1 MALLSLKNASLAFG
15 HVFLLNKANFLL
27 QPKER
32 VCLLG
37 RNGEGKSSLLKT
49 IAGLQGLDEGSLEV
63 SQGLKIGYLPQE
75 VPSRGAE
82 DSSNVYH
89 MVLKGLG
96 EIGQQIYDYENLLL
110 DMDYE
115 NEADLDTLSS
125 LQATIDVKDGWQKK
139 QLVEKVLSRFHFTGD
154 EDFNQLSGGIKRRV
168 YLARALVNEPDVLL
182 LDEPTNHLD
191 IASIQWLE
199 EFLLNVRTSLIFIT
213 HDRRFLSTL
222 ATRIIEL
229 DRGQIT
235 SWPGNYDNYLVG
247 KEAQM
252 QVEIE
257 QKAKF
262 DKKLAEE
269 EVWIRQGIKARR
281 TRNEGRV
288 RALEAMRR
296 ERSAWRKQQG
306 RVNLESNIENKSG
319 KIVIQA
325 ENISFSYNEK
335 TLIKDFSTVIM
346 RGDKVGI
353 VGPNGVGKTTLM
365 KLLLGQLKP
374 NIGKIEQGTRLDI
387 AYFDQLRST
396 LNDQETVVDNIGE
409 GSDLLTI
416 NGKTRHVISYLQDF
430 LFSPERA
437 RSPVSVLSGGE
448 KNRLLLA
455 KLFTKPH
462 NFLVM
467 DEPTNDLDIDTM
479 ELLEE
484 LLLDY
489 KGTLV
494 LISHDRTFL
503 NRIVTQVLV
512 FEGEEKVSDHVGGYE
527 DWMTSKISEYPD
539 RDSSNVSGSDLKKPP
554 HDQVDIKP
562 EAPEKAIKKKMS
574 YKDQR
579 ELEALPEKI
588 ETLEKLVDEIQGL
601 LARPDTYKSDVG
613 SALSKI
619 TELQNELEIKQNQ
632 LRKCYKRWEE
642 LDA

>member
-15 HVFLLNKANFLL
+15 HVFLLNKANFTL

-49 IAGLQGLDEGSLEV
+49 IAGLQGLDEGSLEI

-75 VPSRGAE
+75 VPSQDAE
-82 DSSNVYH
+82 GSDSVGH

-96 EIGQQIYDYENLLL
+96 EIGQNIFDYEALLL
-110 DMDYE
+110 NMDYE
-115 NEADLDTLSS
+115 DETDLDKLSS
-125 LQATIDVKDGWQKK
+125 LQAKIDAGDGWQKK
-139 QLVEKVLSRFHFTGD
+139 QLVEKILSRFHFTG
-154 EDFNQLSGGIKRRV
+154 EEGFNQLSGGMKRRV
-168 YLARALVNEPDVLL
+168 YLARALVDEPDVLL

-191 IASIQWLE
+191 ISSIQWLE
-199 EFLLNVRTSLIFIT
+199 EFLINVRTSLIFIT
-213 HDRRFLSTL
+213 HDRSFLSTL

-229 DRGQIT
+229 DRGIIS
-235 SWPGNYDNYLVG
+235 SWPGNYDNYLSG
-247 KEAQM
+247 KEAQV
-252 QVEIE
+252 QVEID

-288 RALEAMRR
+288 RALEALRR
-296 ERSAWRKQQG
+296 ERAAWRKQQG
-306 RVNLESNIENKSG
+306 RVNIQSDIENKSG

-325 ENISFSYNEK
+325 ENVSFKYNEK
-335 TLIKDFSTVIM
+335 NLVENFSTVIM

-353 VGPNGVGKTTLM
+353 VGPNGAGKTTLL
-365 KLLLGQLKP
+365 KLLLGQLSP
-374 NIGKIEQGTRLDI
+374 DTGKIEQGTRLDI
-387 AYFDQLRST
+387 AYFDQLRAT
-396 LNDQETVVDNIGE
+396 LNEQETVVENVGE

-416 NGKTRHVISYLQDF
+416 NGNTRHVISYLQDF

-512 FEGEEKVSDHVGGYE
+512 FEGEGKVSDYVGGYE
-527 DWMTSKISEYPD
+527 DWMSSKVSDNSNPD
-539 RDSSNVSGSDLKKPP
+539 NSKADDMA
-554 HDQVDIKP
+554 DMKP
-562 EAPEKAIKKKMS
+562 ETSVKTTKKKMS
-574 YKDQR
+574 YKDQK
-579 ELEALPEKI
+579 ELEELPERI
-588 ETLEKLVDEIQGL
+588 ETLENLIDEIQGL
-601 LARPDTYKSDVG
+601 LAHPDTYKTDAG
-613 SALSKI
+613 SVSSKVP
-619 TELQNELEIKQNQ
+619 ELQSDLEIKQKE
-632 LRKCYKRWEE
+632 LKECYQRWEE

>member
-1 MALLSLKNASLAFG
+1 
-15 HVFLLNKANFLL
+15 VFLLNKANFTL

-49 IAGLQGLDEGSLEV
+49 IAGLQGLDEGSLEI

-75 VPSRGAE
+75 VPSQDAE
-82 DSSNVYH
+82 GSDSVGH

-96 EIGQQIYDYENLLL
+96 EIGQNIFDYEALLL
-110 DMDYE
+110 NMDYE
-115 NEADLDTLSS
+115 DETDLDKLSS
-125 LQATIDVKDGWQKK
+125 LQAKIDAGDGWQKK
-139 QLVEKVLSRFHFTGD
+139 QLVEKILSRFHFTG
-154 EDFNQLSGGIKRRV
+154 EEGFNQLSGGMKRRV
-168 YLARALVNEPDVLL
+168 YLARALVDEPDVLL

-191 IASIQWLE
+191 ISSIQWLE
-199 EFLLNVRTSLIFIT
+199 EFLINVRTSLIFIT
-213 HDRRFLSTL
+213 HDRSFLSTL

-229 DRGQIT
+229 DRGIIS
-235 SWPGNYDNYLVG
+235 SWPGNYDNYLSG
-247 KEAQM
+247 KEAQV
-252 QVEIE
+252 QVEID

-288 RALEAMRR
+288 RALEALRR
-296 ERSAWRKQQG
+296 ERAAWRKQQG
-306 RVNLESNIENKSG
+306 RVNIQSDIENKSG

-325 ENISFSYNEK
+325 ENVSFKYNENN
-335 TLIKDFSTVIM
+335 LIENFSTVIM

-353 VGPNGVGKTTLM
+353 VGPNGVGKTTLL
-365 KLLLGQLKP
+365 KLLLGQLSP
-374 NIGKIEQGTRLDI
+374 DTGKIEQGTRLDI
-387 AYFDQLRST
+387 AYFDQLRAT
-396 LNDQETVVDNIGE
+396 LNEQETVVENVGE

-416 NGKTRHVISYLQDF
+416 NGNTRHVISYLQDF

-512 FEGEEKVSDHVGGYE
+512 FEGEGKVSDYVGGYE
-527 DWMTSKISEYPD
+527 DWMSNKVSDNSNPD
-539 RDSSNVSGSDLKKPP
+539 NS
-554 HDQVDIKP
+554 KP
-562 EAPEKAIKKKMS
+562 ENMADIEPETPVKTTKKKMS
-574 YKDQR
+574 YKDQK
-579 ELEALPEKI
+579 ELEELPEKI
-588 ETLEKLVDEIQGL
+588 ETLENLIDEIQGL
-601 LARPDTYKSDVG
+601 LAHPDTYKSESG
-613 SALSKI
+613 SAPGKI
-619 TELQNELEIKQNQ
+619 TELQNDLEVKQEQ
-632 LRKCYKRWEE
+632 LGECYKRWEE
-642 LDA
+642 LDAE

>member
-15 HVFLLNKANFLL
+15 HVSLLNKANFTL

-37 RNGEGKSSLLKT
+37 RNGEGKSSLLKI
-49 IAGLQGLDEGSLEV
+49 IAGLQGLDDGSLEI

-75 VPSRGAE
+75 VPSRDAE
-82 DSSNVYH
+82 DSDSVGH

-96 EIGQQIYDYENLLL
+96 EIGQNIFDYEALLL
-110 DMDYE
+110 NMDYE
-115 NEADLDTLSS
+115 NEADLDKLSS
-125 LQATIDVKDGWQKK
+125 LQAKIDAGDGWQKK
-139 QLVEKVLSRFHFTGD
+139 QLVEKILSRFHFTG
-154 EDFNQLSGGIKRRV
+154 EEGFNQLSGGMKRRV
-168 YLARALVNEPDVLL
+168 YLARALVDEPDVLL

-191 IASIQWLE
+191 ISSIQWLE

-213 HDRRFLSTL
+213 HDRSFLSTL

-229 DRGQIT
+229 DRGIIS
-235 SWPGNYDNYLVG
+235 SWPGNYDNYLTG
-247 KEAQM
+247 KEAQV
-252 QVEIE
+252 QVEID

-288 RALEAMRR
+288 RALEALRR
-296 ERSAWRKQQG
+296 ERAAWRKQQG
-306 RVNLESNIENKSG
+306 RVNIQSDIENKSG

-325 ENISFSYNEK
+325 ENVSFKYNEK
-335 TLIKDFSTVIM
+335 NLIENFSTVIM

-353 VGPNGVGKTTLM
+353 VGPNGVGKTTLL
-365 KLLLGQLKP
+365 KLLLGQLSP
-374 NIGKIEQGTRLDI
+374 DTGKIEQGTRLDI
-387 AYFDQLRST
+387 AYFDQLRAT
-396 LNDQETVVDNIGE
+396 LNEQETVVENVGE

-416 NGKTRHVISYLQDF
+416 NGNTRHVISYLQDF

-512 FEGEEKVSDHVGGYE
+512 FEGEGKVSDYVGGYE
-527 DWMTSKISEYPD
+527 DWMSSNISD
-539 RDSSNVSGSDLKKPP
+539 DSSPDNSKAD
-554 HDQVDIKP
+554 DMADIKP
-562 EAPEKAIKKKMS
+562 ETPVKTTKKKMS
-574 YKDQR
+574 YKDQK
-579 ELEALPEKI
+579 ELEELPEKI
-588 ETLEKLVDEIQGL
+588 ETLENLIDELQGL
-601 LARPDTYKSDVG
+601 LAHPDTYKTDAG
-613 SALSKI
+613 SVSRKVP
-619 TELQNELEIKQNQ
+619 ELQSDLEIKQKE
-632 LRKCYKRWEE
+632 LKECYKRWEE